1 MFEGNL
7 DRPGSHV
14 WQLPLRTLK
23 QRTQK
28 QRNGNAG
35 LWRPAAVQIEL
46 DCEDS
51 GAVSRAAL
59 EDEQPPPHGPA
70 QSRAR
75 GCLSGQVPTSSAP
88 VTTERAAWAG
98 AKQNISSFLAEG

>member
-23 QRTQK
+23 QQTQK

-35 LWRPAAVQIEL
+35 LWRPAAVQIQL
-46 DCEDS
+46 DCGDS
-51 GAVSRAAL
+51 GAVSRVAL
-59 EDEQPPPHGPA
+59 EEEQPLPHGPA

-75 GCLSGQVPTSSAP
+75 GCLSGQVPTSSTP
-88 VTTERAAWAG
+88 VTTERAAQAG
-98 AKQNISSFLAEG
+98 AKQSVSSFLAEG